1 MGREWAK
8 CEMRDAQV
16 EAFPHTARERDR
28 DRYRGRVRETVEATV
43 KRVLLVYVDVVAGVV
58 LVGQKLFLL

>member
-1 MGREWAK
+1 MR

-28 DRYRGRVRETVEATV
+28 DRDRKRERVRETVEATV